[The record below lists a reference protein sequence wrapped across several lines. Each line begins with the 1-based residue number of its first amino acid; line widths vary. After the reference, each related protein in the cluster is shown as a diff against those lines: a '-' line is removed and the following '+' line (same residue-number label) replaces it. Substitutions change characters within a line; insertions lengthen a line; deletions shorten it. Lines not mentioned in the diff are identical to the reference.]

1 MGEKDA
7 KRAKTTAEALKAE
20 APATG
25 AGGKGLAEQPSAMQL
40 DAQVSPG
47 QGTTATATT
56 TTTTTTTTNN
66 NNNGKKKGS
75 GSDKDSKEK
84 KKELVVVPTRPV
96 LDKHGVECRIPLEV
110 GSRLMCLWRD
120 GKHHPV
126 RVIERKK
133 KDQGDKALPPASSAA
148 QEQQNE
154 DGTGVEDAY
163 EYYVHYDEFNRRLD
177 EWVQINKLDLSTL
190 LRKDEKADG
199 KKGSSSTKDGKRG
212 GGRNQK
218 RRVDSALEDAFLHGH
233 GHHGGNK
240 HPDPAHHGEGH
251 EEFSADAL
259 QEHEEFTKVSR
270 GRFWGRAPADAVA
283 RGLVHFPSPSITPLT
298 DRTVP
303 FPLSPSVPPGQEH
316 SIHRVGQVRDGD
328 VVLFALPPRVRGL
341 QPAVLLRV

>member
-25 AGGKGLAEQPSAMQL
+25 AGGKGLAEQPSAMQV

-56 TTTTTTTTNN
+56 TTTTTTTTNNN

-96 LDKHGVECRIPLEV
+96 LDKNGVECRIPLEV

-133 KDQGDKALPPASSAA
+133 KDQGDKALPASSAA

-251 EEFSADAL
+251 EEFSDAAL

-283 RGLVHFPSPSITPLT
+283 RGLVHFP
-298 DRTVP
+298 
-303 FPLSPSVPPGQEH
+303 H
-316 SIHRVGQVRDGD
+316 
-328 VVLFALPPRVRGL
+328 PPRSR
-341 QPAVLLRV
+341 R

>member
-1 MGEKDA
+1 
-7 KRAKTTAEALKAE
+7 
-20 APATG
+20 
-25 AGGKGLAEQPSAMQL
+25 MQV

-56 TTTTTTTTNN
+56 TTTTTTTTNNN

-133 KDQGDKALPPASSAA
+133 KDQGDKALPASSAA

-251 EEFSADAL
+251 EEFSDAAL

-283 RGLVHFPSPSITPLT
+283 RGLVHFP
-298 DRTVP
+298 
-303 FPLSPSVPPGQEH
+303 H
-316 SIHRVGQVRDGD
+316 
-328 VVLFALPPRVRGL
+328 PPRSR
-341 QPAVLLRV
+341 R